1 MNLAARAGRWSATH
15 RRAAILGWLAF
26 VVAAFALGSAAG
38 MQTLDDADMA
48 PGEAGRAE
56 RALDGAFPPQA
67 GESVLIQG
75 DRRAAAAAATDV
87 ERRLRA
93 LPMVGKIE
101 PREVSADGHSILVN
115 FSMPGDD
122 HVSSGRIDTVLA
134 ETARAQKAHPDLY
147 IAQFGGASADK
158 AFDEAVADDFE
169 RAELLS
175 VPVTVLIL
183 LVAFGSL
190 MAAGLPVLLALSA
203 VMATIGVVSGLS
215 QIFPMDEN
223 VASVVLLVGLAVGVD
238 YSLFYLRRERE
249 ERAAGRDA
257 EAALQA
263 AAATSGRA
271 VLISGLTVMIAMAGM
286 YMAGSATFAGLATGS
301 ILVVGVALIAS
312 LTVLPALLSKLGDN
326 VERGR
331 VPLIGRRRGA
341 PRDSRAW
348 GFVLDRVLRRPVV
361 AAVAAGAVL
370 VALAIPALDM
380 KMGVPGLDS
389 ESRDI
394 EIMQTYDRIE
404 AAFPGETEPAR
415 VVIQAADVNAPAI
428 RAAAAKLDPAYADIT
443 KDGRLAVIGV
453 KLPGNGTDDASNAA
467 LRDLREKRIPEAFG
481 SLPGVTVD
489 VTGTTAWT
497 ADFNALMEER
507 MPIVFAFVLMLAFGL
522 LLVTFRSVVVPLKAI
537 VLNLLSVGAAY
548 GVLVLVFQRES
559 GDTIAAWLPM
569 FLFVILFGLSM
580 DYHVFILSRVREL
593 VDGGM
598 STPDAVSAAIRSTA
612 GVITS
617 AAAVMVAVFAI
628 FATLQDL
635 EFQQMGVGLAVAILL
650 DATIVRAVLLP
661 ATMKLLGERNWWLP
675 KRLEWLPRVQHEGAA
690 A

>member
-1 MNLAARAGRWSATH
+1 MNIAARAGRWSATH

-26 VVAAFALGSAAG
+26 VVAAFALGSAVG
-38 MQTLDDADMA
+38 MQTLADEDMA

-56 RALDGAFPPQA
+56 RALVDAFPA
-67 GESVLIQG
+67 EVGESVLIQG
-75 DRRAAAAAATDV
+75 PQQRVRAAAKDV
-87 ERRLRA
+87 EHRLRG
-93 LPMVGKIE
+93 LTEVGQIE
-101 PREVSADGHSILVN
+101 PREESADGRSILVK

-122 HVSSGRIDTVLA
+122 HVSSGRIDKVLA
-134 ETARAQKAHPDLY
+134 ATAGAQAAHPDLS

-158 AFDEAVADDFE
+158 AFDEATAADFK
-169 RAELLS
+169 RAEFLS
-175 VPVTVLIL
+175 VPVTLLIL

-190 MAAGLPVLLALSA
+190 VAAGLPVLLALSA
-203 VMATIGVVSGLS
+203 VMATLGVVSGLS

-249 ERAAGRDA
+249 ERSAGRDA

-286 YMAGSATFAGLATGS
+286 YMAGSPTFSGLATGS

-331 VPLIGRRRGA
+331 VPLLGRRRGR
-341 PRDSRAW
+341 PVKDSRAW
-348 GFVLDRVLRRPVV
+348 GFVLDRVLRRPLLS
-361 AAVAAGAVL
+361 AVTAGAVL
-370 VALAIPALDM
+370 IALAVPALGM
-380 KMGVPGLDS
+380 EMGVPGMDS
-389 ESRDI
+389 KSRDLP
-394 EIMQTYDRIE
+394 IMQTYDRIE

-415 VVIQAADVNAPAI
+415 VVIQASDVNAPAV
-428 RAAAAKLDPAYADIT
+428 RAAAEKLDPAYADIT
-443 KDGRLAVIGV
+443 DDGRLAVIGV
-453 KLPGNGTDDASNAA
+453 KLAGNGTDDVSNAA
-467 LRDLREKRIPEAFG
+467 LRELREERIPEAFG
-481 SLPGVTVD
+481 SLPGVKVN

-507 MPIVFAFVLMLAFGL
+507 MPIVFAFVLALAFAL
-522 LLVTFRSVVVPLKAI
+522 LLVTFRSIVLPIKAI

-548 GVLVLVFQRES
+548 GVLVLVFQRED

-593 VDGGM
+593 VDGG
-598 STPDAVSAAIRSTA
+598 TPTADAVSAAIRSTA

-628 FATLQDL
+628 FATLSDL
-635 EFQQMGVGLAVAILL
+635 EFKQMGVGLSVAILL

-661 ATMKLLGERNWWLP
+661 ATMKLLGEWNWWLP
-675 KRLEWLPRVQHEGAA
+675 KRLEWLPRLQPA
-690 A
+690 